1 VTLSTKRSAKGEL
14 VFTSFLFA
22 VGAVVIWDAG
32 QLPQSGIADF
42 VGSATFPSII
52 GWLIIALSVLQLVSV
67 LRGNLGQPEEVEGT
81 KLETKIYPKPFL
93 IMLAGLLFFAIGVPI
108 VGFPLAATVLFTLVV
123 YALNTKKTKWFV
135 VVPIAAATALVTYF
149 GFTLGLQIDLPL
161 WIDFNNFGTTEVIV
175 EEDW

>member
-22 VGAVVIWDAG
+22 LGVLVLWDAS
-32 QLPQSGIADF
+32 QLPELGIADF
-42 VGSATFPSII
+42 VGSSTFPSIV
-52 GWLIIALSVLQLVSV
+52 GWVLVVLAGIQLILV
-67 LRGNLGQPEEVEGT
+67 LRGNLGQPEEVEGARI
-81 KLETKIYPKPFL
+81 ETRVHWKPFL
-93 IMLAGLLFFAIGVPI
+93 IMIGGLLIFALGLPI
-108 VGFPLAATVLFTLVV
+108 IGFPIAATILFTMVV
-123 YALNTKKTKWFV
+123 YALKPGGAKWFV

-161 WIDFNNFGTTEVIV
+161 WIDLNFGPTEVIV